1 MMTALLM
8 ALASLI
14 AVFGGALFGF
24 FVQSLLPDHHLT
36 TESRDVVKLGAGV
49 IATVAALVLGLL
61 VGSAKNTLDEMEAE
75 VMQTAVKAM
84 VLDQTLAEY
93 GPETAEARKQLR
105 ASLAYG
111 IGLLD
116 HADGQKLPPV
126 TSGGL
131 PHGIHR
137 TLASIRALSP
147 QDDGQRW
154 LQSRA
159 LDLGSDIQDD
169 SWLLIEQSDNSLPM
183 PFLIAL
189 VVSLAGIFASFSL
202 FAPRNAT
209 TVTAMFFCALSVAA
223 SIFLIVE
230 MDRPLGGLIQVS
242 TQPLEDARA
251 RLGP

>member
-1 MMTALLM
+1 MTALLM
-8 ALASLI
+8 ALATLI
-14 AVFGGALFGF
+14 VVFGGALLGF
-24 FVQSLLPDHHLT
+24 LVQSLLPHHHLT
-36 TESRDVVKLGAGV
+36 PESRDVVKLGAGV
-49 IATVAALVLGLL
+49 IATMAALVLGLL
-61 VGSAKNTLDEMEAE
+61 VASAKGTLDDMEAE

-84 VLDQTLAEY
+84 ILDQTLAEY
-93 GPETAEARKQLR
+93 GPQTAEARAQLR

-111 IGLLD
+111 IGVLD
-116 HADGQKLPPV
+116 RADGQKLPPI

-137 TLASIRALSP
+137 TLASIRALAP

-154 LQSRA
+154 LQARA

-169 SWLLIEQSDNSLPM
+169 SWLLVEQSENSLPL
-183 PFLIAL
+183 PFVVAL
-189 VVSLAGIFASFSL
+189 VLSLSAIFASFSL

-209 TVTAMFFCALSVAA
+209 IVTAMLLCALSVAT

-230 MDRPLGGLIQVS
+230 MDRPLGGLIRVS
-242 TQPLEDARA
+242 TKALEDARE